1 MRTLVPLSL
10 RSRFL
15 LLVLLGALIP
25 LGLVGYWLSRSA
37 RQSGERLVRER
48 LEASLLDIVNSV
60 GGQWAS
66 HRSLLLDLAENVAVL
81 AALREGRSLTD
92 GPDVAARRGL
102 QQAWAG
108 AADVAT
114 EAMFRDRAGGVIGR
128 LPSAEELPAPS
139 SAAVG
144 LAALPHS
151 IAIRDPG
158 SGAPLGTLEVQLRT
172 ERLLPAGLL
181 ISGVGG
187 AMLALFDDRTGA
199 PLAPLPLEAES
210 FSLPRFTWMGD
221 DWISVE
227 RRLREPPLRLA
238 LAGPVGPV
246 TRPFEQAARRGLLAI
261 VLVAVLAFGLVTV
274 LTRRFTRSLVHL
286 ADAADAV
293 SHGDLSRRADE
304 KGPPEIKGTARAFN
318 SMTESLSRT
327 LQKLSQREAVAAVG
341 EFAASLAHEVRN
353 PLTAVRMD
361 LQLTR
366 HKVEGQPE
374 AQALVDHA
382 LSEIDRLNNS
392 VSGALRVAR
401 SGHTSP
407 GRVDLREP
415 LEAAARA
422 ARPRFDEREAKLD
435 YVPPETPVWVRADA
449 GAIEQLVLNLLL
461 NAADSLEPGGR
472 AALTVQLS
480 ADGSTVSVSDEGRG
494 IAPEDL
500 GKVFDAFYSTKDE
513 GTGLGLA
520 VARRIARAHGSE
532 LLVESELG
540 ASTTF
545 RFALP
550 WEPESQPS
558 ATVTN
563 PRSHP

>member
-1 MRTLVPLSL
+1 MRKLVPLSL

-15 LLVLLGALIP
+15 LLVLLGALVP
-25 LGLVGYWLSRSA
+25 LALVGIWLSRSA

-48 LEASLLDIVNSV
+48 LETSLLDVVNSV
-60 GGQWAS
+60 GSQWGS
-66 HRSLLLDLAENVAVL
+66 HRSSLLNLAESGGVL
-81 AALREGRSLTD
+81 AALREGRSLTESSD
-92 GPDVAARRGL
+92 AAAL
-102 QQAWAG
+102 QMLEDAWAR

-114 EAMFRDRAGGVIGR
+114 EAVFRDRAGAVVGR
-128 LPSAEELPAPS
+128 LPSAEEQQASPS
-139 SAAVG
+139 TYVG
-144 LAALPHS
+144 LAPLPHS
-151 IAIRDPG
+151 IAIRDPS
-158 SGAPLGTLEVQLRT
+158 SGAQLGTLEVQLRT

-199 PLAPLPLEAES
+199 PLAPLALESES
-210 FSLPRFTWMGD
+210 FSLPRFTWMGEV
-221 DWISVE
+221 WIAVE

-238 LAGPVGPV
+238 LAGPAAPV
-246 TRPFEQAARRGLLAI
+246 TRPFEQAARRGLLALL
-261 VLVAVLAFGLVTV
+261 LVAVVAFGLATL

-293 SHGDLSRRADE
+293 SHGDLTRRADE
-304 KGPPEIKGTARAFN
+304 RGPPEIKGTARAFN

-327 LQKLSQREAVAAVG
+327 LQKLTQREAAAAVG

-382 LSEIDRLNNS
+382 LAEIDRLNDS
-392 VSGALRVAR
+392 VGGALHVAR
-401 SGHTSP
+401 SGRTTP
-407 GRVDLREP
+407 GRVDLRAP

-422 ARPRFDEREAKLD
+422 AAPRFDEREAKLD
-435 YVPPETPVWVRADA
+435 SFLPETPVWVRADA
-449 GAIEQLVLNLLL
+449 GAVEQLVLNLLL
-461 NAADSLEPGGR
+461 NAADSLESGGR
-472 AALTVQLS
+472 AALTIDVS
-480 ADGSTVSVSDEGRG
+480 TDGALVTVRDEGRG

-500 GKVFDAFYSTKDE
+500 GKVFEAFYSTKDE

-520 VARRIARAHGSE
+520 VAQRVARAHGSE
-532 LLVESELG
+532 LHVKSELEVG
-540 ASTTF
+540 TTF
-545 RFALP
+545 SFSLP
-550 WEPESQPS
+550 AEL
-558 ATVTN
+558 
-563 PRSHP
+563 